1 MTREETMTDTQ
12 SQQVV
17 PRDCDLQYSL
27 EGYNL
32 DSCDGGALVDEV
44 MSFNPDGSLRSKNI
58 MPMDDAYTST
68 PGGQMVRSCMIEAL
82 LDMTYTTISAET
94 KQIIDDHGDG
104 GHADYQTVERVLYLF
119 TQLQAVTSL
128 VAHAIEATDMADSVS
143 FWRVLDGF
151 RETTEDLQ
159 NLRHTL
165 ETSGSD
171 EEDD

>member
-1 MTREETMTDTQ
+1 MKTKIRTT
-12 SQQVV
+12 V

-27 EGYNL
+27 YGYNL

-44 MSFNPDGSLRSKNI
+44 MSFNPDGTLRSKYI
-58 MPMDDAYTST
+58 TPMDDAYAST

-82 LDMTYTTISAET
+82 LDMMYTTISAET

-104 GHADYQTVERVLYLF
+104 GHADYETVERVLYLF
-119 TQLQAVTSL
+119 TRLQAVTSL
-128 VAHAIEATDMADSVS
+128 VAHAIEATDMADAVS

-159 NLRHTL
+159 DLRHTL
-165 ETSGSD
+165 ETSGDD
-171 EEDD
+171 EEED